1 MPIDYEKV
9 MQIKKEGVRF
19 SYTDRDVLLY
29 ALGVGFGR
37 DPLNEKE
44 LPYVYEESLKTVP
57 TMATVI
63 TINAAPITE
72 TGVNFMMLVHGE
84 QGIKLHRPL
93 PQEAEVLANTRVAGA
108 YDKGKDKGA
117 LVCFETAMTLE
128 SGEPLCTLSSTVFA
142 RGDGGFGGPR
152 DGAPQPHPLPERVPD
167 MQCEV
172 TTRED
177 QALLYRLC
185 GDRNPLHADPAI
197 AEQAGFPKPILH
209 GLCTYGSACRGIL
222 RDVCGYDHTLIQEFN
237 ARFSAPVFPGETLV
251 LSLWRDETVVSF
263 RAAVK
268 EREGVIV
275 LNNGKCVL
283 TKVPS

>member
-1 MPIDYEKV
+1 M
-9 MQIKKEGVRF
+9 
-19 SYTDRDVLLY
+19 LY

-37 DPLNEKE
+37 DPMNQDE
-44 LPYVYEESLKTVP
+44 LSYVYEESLRVVP

-63 TINAAPITE
+63 TINAAPIME

-93 PQEAEVLANTRVAGA
+93 PQAAEVLADTRVSGA

-117 LVCFETAMTLE
+117 LVCFETVMTLD

-152 DGAPQPHPLPERVPD
+152 EGAPAPHMLPERVPD

-197 AEQAGFPKPILH
+197 AKQAGFERPILH

-222 RDVCGYDHTLIQEFN
+222 RDICGYDQTRIQEFN

-251 LSLWRDETVVSF
+251 LSLWRDDNVVSF
-263 RAAVK
+263 RASAK
-268 EREGVIV
+268 EREGVVV

-283 TKVPS
+283 AS